1 MRLHMN
7 KIKVM
12 CLVDCI
18 LVIVGLF
25 LVGINPFG
33 RPAIGIIFIIISWIM
48 VIITCFVW
56 KSSFKRKYWRSV
68 MVNLLLDLVNESEIS
83 STIVREIK
91 EKTKQLEE
99 NLKFESNRL
108 TKLDGQQIK
117 EITLEVLNK

>member
-1 MRLHMN
+1 MN

-33 RPAIGIIFIIISWIM
+33 RPAIGIIFITISWIM

-56 KSSFKRKYWRSV
+56 RNSFNRKTYKSMNTSASMGMCFGVAIGSALGVIFDGIASSV
-68 MVNLLLDLVNESEIS
+68 AIGMSVGLTVAAIIGLNKNQTVNEQ
-83 STIVREIK
+83 V
-91 EKTKQLEE
+91 EE
-99 NLKFESNRL
+99 NHRE
-108 TKLDGQQIK
+108 
-117 EITLEVLNK
+117 

>member
-1 MRLHMN
+1 MN

-18 LVIVGLF
+18 LVMVGLF

-56 KSSFKRKYWRSV
+56 KSSFKRMTNKSMNTSASMGMCFGVAIGSALGVIFDGITSYVAIGMSIGLAV
-68 MVNLLLDLVNESEIS
+68 A
-83 STIVREIK
+83 TIIVSKKDQTVK
-91 EKTKQLEE
+91 EQVEE
-99 NLKFESNRL
+99 NHGE
-108 TKLDGQQIK
+108 
-117 EITLEVLNK
+117 